1 MSASRRRSRVLHVE
15 IAGTFV
21 EIRLQG
27 IELAQD
33 DFAFIT
39 DLQLGAGATGDHDAF
54 DRTDAPQLTFV
65 VDHSAS

>member
-1 MSASRRRSRVLHVE
+1 VE
-15 IAGTFV
+15 IAGTLV

-39 DLQLGAGATGDHDAF
+39 DLQLSAGATGDHDAF
-54 DRTDAPQLTFV
+54 DRADAPQLTFI
-65 VDHSAS
+65 VDHRTS